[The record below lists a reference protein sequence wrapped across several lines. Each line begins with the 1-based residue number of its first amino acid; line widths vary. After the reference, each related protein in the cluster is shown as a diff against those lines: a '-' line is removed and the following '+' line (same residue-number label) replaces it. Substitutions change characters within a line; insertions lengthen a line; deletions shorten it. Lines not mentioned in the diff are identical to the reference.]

1 LDARSG
7 INWSCSSLA
16 RYDSSFLMTMLVRVN
31 RVSDLSWLRDEVAEL
46 CCLDDNWTLERG
58 PAVVSADLA

>member
-1 LDARSG
+1 
-7 INWSCSSLA
+7 
-16 RYDSSFLMTMLVRVN
+16 MTMLVRVN